1 MFKKKK
7 PKYKTVSEDDPWLT
21 KTWND
26 PKGRNY
32 IQLALFG
39 LVMLILIVLV
49 VSNKKNIVREYETT
63 YVHNSPSL
71 SETLNNFFKQ
81 EYTYEYIITINEVKT
96 IYRGEKTQTEDTGY
110 KETSA
115 GITKYKIKDSKTYV
129 VDLNEEEIETNN
141 LYDGI
146 NSDYL
151 NIEYLLSFI
160 NEETPVVDEY
170 YMVSLGNNET
180 LKVKVSDAKVSSI
193 ILQATNY
200 KYELN
205 FQYK

>member
-71 SETLNNFFKQ
+71 SETLNNFLKQ

-129 VDLNEEEIETNN
+129 VDLNEEETETNN
-141 LYDGI
+141 LYEGI